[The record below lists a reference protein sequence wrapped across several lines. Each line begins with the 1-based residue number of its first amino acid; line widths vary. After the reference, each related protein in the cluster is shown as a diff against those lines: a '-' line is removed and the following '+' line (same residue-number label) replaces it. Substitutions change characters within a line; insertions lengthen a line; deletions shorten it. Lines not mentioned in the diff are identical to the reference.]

1 MRRFPLLHLAWLL
14 AGMFLTQAAVFAQ
27 IHDQLH
33 WVFPV
38 DSVAEVRLDLVD
50 PFEVANWEGN
60 QVMVTS
66 EITVYNASKGIMRF
80 FIEENKRYDVVAD
93 TLQPQQILRLKSY
106 QSRRAPIQSKGETCY
121 EQIQV
126 KIFLPT
132 NFAQVDGKLWRRK
145 EE

>member
-1 MRRFPLLHLAWLL
+1 MHRFPFLHLACLLSGMLL
-14 AGMFLTQAAVFAQ
+14 AQVTLRAQ

-33 WVFPV
+33 WVFPL
-38 DSVAEVRLDLVD
+38 DSVAEVRFDLVD

-66 EITVYNASKGIMRF
+66 EITVYNASKGIMHF
-80 FIEENKRYDVVAD
+80 FIEENKRYDIVAD
-93 TLQPQQILRLKSY
+93 TLQPKVLTLKSY

-132 NFAQVDGKLWRRK
+132 SFAPVDGQLWRRK